1 MVDDQLITGLIK
13 KAVDDSVQQF
23 MENVAEQLTND
34 PAWIDKIEKLVTYQ
48 MTSRL
53 VERLSTINLDALIT
67 SEVDRSIDKWQDRL
81 KKDFKTTGIVDQS
94 VKVELTV
101 LDEAVVVENQL
112 IASRLLVDKDAAVS
126 GTTVLNNLIVKGTIN
141 TDNHAWDEISS
152 RAAVAAV
159 DLLTD
164 QWKQQLTQ
172 QVLDLAKTDG
182 IDFGSIKINGNDI
195 VAGDTLSN
203 SIVNSNLQAVGKLRE
218 LEVAGHVELNETVT
232 VNRNRVGINTTSP
245 EMALSVWDEEVSIVA
260 GKFSK
265 QHAYIG
271 TNRLNNISIGVN
283 RVPQIELDVDGLTTI
298 NKLRVGQ
305 HRIGFGTDVP
315 GHSGTRGDLVFN
327 SDPKPN
333 MPFAWVCI
341 GGFKWQL
348 LRST

>member
-1 MVDDQLITGLIK
+1 MVDDQLLTGFIK

-23 MENVAEQLTND
+23 MENVAEQLTHD
-34 PAWIDKIEKLVTYQ
+34 PVWIDKIEKLVTYQ

-53 VERLSTINLDALIT
+53 VERLSTINLDTLIT
-67 SEVDRSIDKWQDRL
+67 AEVDRSIDKWQDRL
-81 KKDFKTTGIVDQS
+81 KKDFKTTGIVDQGI
-94 VKVELTV
+94 KVELTV

-112 IASRLLVDKDAAVS
+112 IASRLLIDKDAVVS

-152 RAAVAAV
+152 RAAVAAI

-164 QWKQQLTQ
+164 QWKQQLVQ

-182 IDFGSIKINGNDI
+182 IDFGSIKINGKDI
-195 VAGDTLSN
+195 VEGNSLSN
-203 SIVNSNLQAVGKLRE
+203 SIVNSNLQTVGKLHE
-218 LEVAGHVELNETVT
+218 LEVSGHVELNETVT
-232 VNRNRVGINTTSP
+232 VNRNRMGINTTSP

-265 QHAYIG
+265 QHAYMG
-271 TNRLNNISIGVN
+271 TNRLNNLSIGVN

-298 NKLRVGQ
+298 KQLRVGQ

-315 GHSGTRGDLVFN
+315 GHSGTRGDIVFN

-333 MPFAWVCI
+333 TPFAWVCI

-348 LRST
+348 LKSA